1 MMFDEFWLCQH
12 PCSWGVPIILNSL
25 ARAKVQSARDQLQS
39 VTGHHCLQGMDVAIL
54 TRRHQK
60 RCSGPVAPRDKSV
73 IVGVYPW
80 NYGYIMIYLA

>member
-1 MMFDEFWLCQH
+1 M
-12 PCSWGVPIILNSL
+12 L
-25 ARAKVQSARDQLQS
+25 ARDGRGDPDSETS
-39 VTGHHCLQGMDVAIL
+39 
-54 TRRHQK
+54 K